1 MTTQQ
6 IEAIYVGTREAMIAE
21 VAAFDPMRLN
31 GMTPSRC
38 RYVSMPVGDAQWDT
52 EYYATKA
59 EALADAKA
67 LARELGVPVR
77 YVA

>member
-1 MTTQQ
+1 MNDQR

-21 VAAFDPMRLN
+21 VAAFDPMALH
-31 GMTPSRC
+31 GMTPARC
-38 RYVSMPVGDAQWDT
+38 RYLSMPFGDAQWDT

-59 EALADAKA
+59 EAIADAKA

-77 YVA
+77 YV